1 MSKRGGLPSGLK
13 MRHDWHYV
21 EELSKVQRTIGR
33 VLPVAKIEPNPVQP
47 RVEIGDLT
55 ELAKSIGECGVLEPL
70 LVKPLANQDKWLII
84 AGERRWRAAQI
95 AGLSEV
101 PCIELDL
108 DDAQIHEIALIENL
122 QRKDLTV
129 WEEADGLA
137 ALSVRF
143 DYTHEEIAKRIG
155 KSRTSITESLT
166 IAALPALVRERCRAA
181 KIRSKSAILQIARQF
196 DDAAMF
202 EAISKVELN
211 NSLNTAE
218 LKVDAESD
226 VDNEPA
232 DAQLQIEAASLDQQF
247 SGIARQAPNGSNKH
261 NGKIKQNE
269 VRTNLK
275 HPVRVYNYQ
284 PEQGDFKLALKFKK
298 PVERRTIIEIL
309 QNIIKDLETES

>member
-33 VLPVAKIEPNPVQP
+33 VLPISKIAPNPLQP

-55 ELAKSIGECGVLEPL
+55 ELAESIGERGVLEPL
-70 LVKPLANQDKWLII
+70 LVKPLADQDSWLII

-108 DDAQIHEIALIENL
+108 DEAQLAEIALIENL

-143 DYTHEEIAKRIG
+143 DYTHEDIAKRIG

-166 IAALPALVRERCRAA
+166 IAALPATVRERCRAA

-202 EAISKVELN
+202 AAIANVELN
-211 NSLNTAE
+211 SSLNNEQNANFKSDNQLAGNQTA
-218 LKVDAESD
+218 
-226 VDNEPA
+226 A
-232 DAQLQIEAASLDQQF
+232 DQS
-247 SGIARQAPNGSNKH
+247 H
-261 NGKIKQNE
+261 GKIEPQNLDTHKSAGIK
-269 VRTNLK
+269 TNLR
-275 HPVRVYNYQ
+275 HPVRIYNYQ
-284 PEQGDFKLALKFKK
+284 PEQGNYKLALKFKK
-298 PVERRTIIEIL
+298 PVERQAIIETL
-309 QNIIKDLETES
+309 QNIIRDLEMETEQTE